1 MRGIFTSVRKVIALC
16 LTAVFCYLSL
26 KGTIK
31 PNEFIPIFSMV
42 LGYYFGKSTA
52 LDTPKHKAY
61 DASENGIK
69 YEELKE

>member
-1 MRGIFTSVRKVIALC
+1 MRGIFGSVRKVIALS

-26 KGTIK
+26 NGIIK

-52 LDTPKHKAY
+52 LDTPKQKESY
-61 DASENGIK
+61 IDGT
-69 YEELKE
+69 ELKY

>member
-1 MRGIFTSVRKVIALC
+1 MRGIFGSVRKVIALS

-26 KGTIK
+26 NGIIK

-52 LDTPKHKAY
+52 LDTPKQ
-61 DASENGIK
+61 
-69 YEELKE
+69 KESYID